1 MSDKNDENNDNNEIS
16 IETIL
21 VGESSVGKTSIIRY
35 FVERTFEHTMAQTQ
49 GFDYIKKKYVIDDEE
64 VTFNIRDTAGQER
77 YRGISSTYYKGA
89 NIAILVYDITSF
101 KTFFEI
107 KKYWYKDIIGN
118 CSKDT
123 SIFKLYNI

>member
-16 IETIL
+16 IGTIL

-35 FVERTFEHTMAQTQ
+35 FVERKFEHTMAQTQ

-107 KKYWYKDIIGN
+107 KKYWYKDVIDN

>member
-1 MSDKNDENNDNNEIS
+1 MSDKNDENNDNHEIS

-35 FVERTFEHTMAQTQ
+35 FVERKFEHTMAQTQ

-77 YRGISSTYYKGA
+77 YRGISSTYYKGT

-107 KKYWYKDIIGN
+107 KKYWYKDIIDN